1 MTFGRSIAVA
11 ALTALAA
18 AGCSTASGSY
28 TWVDSYT
35 QPPRAT
41 DRDYVLAPGD
51 LISIR
56 VYNQESMGGR
66 MRVRGD
72 GKITLPFVND
82 VQAAGLTTTALARQV
97 EKRLK
102 DFVVS
107 PVVTV
112 VLEEAR
118 PVEVYVLGEV
128 ARPGR
133 YAIEQDGSVL
143 QALAA
148 AGGLTPF
155 AAHDRVFVVRTDP
168 APVRVRFRYG
178 ALTRLE
184 GSAAKFALRAGDT
197 VVVE

>member
-11 ALTALAA
+11 ALSALTV

-28 TWVDSYT
+28 TWVDSYV
-35 QPPRAT
+35 QPPRTA

-51 LISIR
+51 LVSVR

-82 VQAAGLTTTALARQV
+82 IQAAGLTTTALARQV

-107 PVVTV
+107 PVTTV

-128 ARPGR
+128 VRPGR

-155 AAHDRVFVVRTDP
+155 AARDRVFVVRTDP
-168 APVRVRFRYG
+168 APVRIRFRYG

-184 GSAAKFALRAGDT
+184 GSATKFALRAGDT